1 MAVTSFIRDFDEI
14 VNEIL
19 VDYINLDNP
28 PPDTSRG
35 SMPYIFAN
43 VMANQSYGLN
53 AKINF
58 IANQIGPIPATS
70 GEFLDRYGSIYNLPR
85 TIDESDANYYLRIR
99 NRQQNPPSGG
109 NANDYKVWAL
119 DRTNVSVT
127 DGANEYY
134 NEFATITDAY
144 PKPGNVYVATIPND
158 ETIIDQPGP
167 PNNEELLRQRTFDY
181 IEGVRPIAIL
191 GTVVVSA
198 KPIVTDVAITVIIGT
213 DWNQPGAV
221 QDITDYMNNLAPGES
236 LYVSK
241 LQSLCINNGALSA
254 TVVNPPSDISINRD
268 RFLRPGTII
277 VTEILP

>member
-1 MAVTSFIRDFDEI
+1 MAVTSFIGDFDEI

-53 AKINF
+53 AKLNF
-58 IANQIGPIPATS
+58 IANQIGPIPSTS

-85 TIDESDANYYLRIR
+85 LFQESDANYYLRIR

-119 DRTNVSVT
+119 DSVNVYTV
-127 DGANEYY
+127 DGLNTYY
-134 NEFATITDAY
+134 NKFATITDAY
-144 PKPGNVYVATIPND
+144 PVPGNVHVATIPND
-158 ETIIDQPGP
+158 ESIIDQPGP
-167 PNNEELLRQRTFDY
+167 PNNEENLRVNTFNH
-181 IEGVRPIAIL
+181 IENLRPIGIL

-198 KPIVTDVAITVIIGT
+198 KPIVTDISITVVVGD

-221 QDITDYMNNLAPGES
+221 QDVTDYVNSLAPAET
-236 LYVSK
+236 LYVSQ
-241 LQSLCINNGALSA
+241 LQCLCINNGALA
-254 TVVNPPSDISINRD
+254 AYVVNPPGDVGVAID
-268 RFLRPGTII
+268 KFTRPGVVTIS
-277 VTEILP
+277 EALP